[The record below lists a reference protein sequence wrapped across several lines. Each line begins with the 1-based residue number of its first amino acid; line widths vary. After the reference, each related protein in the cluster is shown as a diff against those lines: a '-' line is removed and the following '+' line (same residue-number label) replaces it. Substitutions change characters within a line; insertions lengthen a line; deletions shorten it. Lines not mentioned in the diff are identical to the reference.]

1 MKSAPQRRLQVLI
14 TYLALS
20 VTSQSIAPAFAQ
32 QPFPRTPQ
40 TGTRLNPTALPFPAL
55 AAPAAAGTAPASAAP
70 IGVPANAGGPAD
82 PGNAAAM
89 RAESRLI
96 PLPRMPEDQ
105 IGDLISDIALELEM
119 RQGYRRVQDDQ
130 KMFPLPDRAVSP
142 FMVSRKS
149 AGKTD
154 YIRMGYLMIPRRGP
168 QLVVS
173 GGSMANGTL
182 GPNPDI
188 GTAEFEPLV
197 RRVLEETFRV
207 RSKLSLNGLQANLI
221 DLSYID
227 ADSALFALRAMGY
240 SAVLEELPL
249 ADDDSFRG
257 RDVPLLKGSRFSEPG
272 FGTTI
277 NPSQTVT
284 LAGPDGEWVPSTAT
298 GPGAGLPPAGG
309 VPAASGM
316 MPLPGLPAAPGISAP
331 GGLPRAPASSDDS
344 DLPGGSS
351 MPPMGSSSSTGSMAP
366 MGGGSSLI
374 PLPPMGGAAGA
385 LGGAFNS
392 GLGGSPGGSMGGG
405 LGGGLGGM
413 GSTTAAKPAM
423 AKVPSSIDYDRLPL
437 IFKMPTP
444 DPRNVGLV
452 GSAPKE
458 GDTSFGG
465 GASSAANSLG
475 VSMIP
480 SAATPLAPT
489 VSSSTTQLLVLTHPD
504 SPEQF
509 HKVKRVLAELID
521 KPARQVFVEGLVL
534 EVSKQAIEELGIQ
547 WNLRNAAAAVQLG
560 TLVQLTPNAGQT
572 ALDILRS
579 SVSTDASQFIARINA
594 LVDRNKAEILSRPS
608 VLTLDN
614 RQATIRV
621 GTDIPIATS
630 KDASSGAAS
639 GRVAFSFQYLPT
651 GILLNVRPRI
661 NKEGREISMLI
672 DATVSA
678 TVPGQDLRVIDPTTN
693 VTLASA
699 PSISTRR
706 VQTYARIPNN
716 TPLIIGGLV
725 SRDQTK
731 QEDKVPGLG
740 DIPFLGR
747 LFGYESNKD
756 ARREVIIV
764 LTPSIVTEEFR
775 ATKPQLPKDDDRFDM
790 ADMTLF
796 REAYRIRAEDL
807 IDSQF
812 IRFNRRLLTYR
823 SIANQVMAR
832 NPALEKSETFA
843 RFQGTKVPGE
853 FIFVSGMMA
862 RMLSR
867 LKAGEN
873 VNIDKLMFFEGTE
886 GAQFSRESV
895 GGIMRRLGDGKT
907 AESFFKKNPNKALT
921 LRFSFARASTRTGQ
935 WATEP
940 LAEVSVV
947 DCADRQAWKQ
957 LLWDMNQPV
966 DGQQKHYTIV
976 LHDESDLERLKTA
989 VALKN
994 TILNNGNERGTVFD
1008 NFLPGRMV
1016 SMQQVS
1022 PEWERTMEG
1031 TIGRYFYFG
1040 ELFYPAFADTLER
1053 YIRELDVAL
1062 RLPEMAKYLNG
1073 ISLPS
1078 NAP

>member
-1 MKSAPQRRLQVLI
+1 MPF
-14 TYLALS
+14 
-20 VTSQSIAPAFAQ
+20 PAFA
-32 QPFPRTPQ
+32 
-40 TGTRLNPTALPFPAL
+40 
-55 AAPAAAGTAPASAAP
+55 APASAAP
-70 IGVPANAGGPAD
+70 VGLPANAGS
-82 PGNAAAM
+82 PGNIVNAAAM

-96 PLPRMPEDQ
+96 PLPRMPDDQ

-119 RQGYRRVQDDQ
+119 RMGYRRVQDDQ

-142 FMVSRKS
+142 FMVSRKT

-154 YIRMGYLMIPRRGP
+154 YIRMGYLTIPRRGP

-173 GGSMANGTL
+173 GGSMANGVL
-182 GPNPDI
+182 GPNADI

-197 RRVLEETFRV
+197 RRVMEETFRV
-207 RSKLSLNGLQANLI
+207 RSKLSLSGLQANLI
-221 DLSYID
+221 NLSYID

-240 SAVLEELPL
+240 SAVMEELPL

-284 LAGPDGEWVPSTAT
+284 LAGPDGEWVPGIAA
-298 GPGAGLPPAGG
+298 GAGAGLPLAGG
-309 VPAASGM
+309 LPAASGM
-316 MPLPGLPAAPGISAP
+316 MPLPGFPAAPGNLAP
-331 GGLPRAPASSDDS
+331 RGLPRTSASSDDS

-351 MPPMGSSSSTGSMAP
+351 MPPMGSSSSAGSMAP
-366 MGGGSSLI
+366 MGGTGSLI
-374 PLPPMGGAAGA
+374 PLPPMGGATGG
-385 LGGAFNS
+385 LGGAFNGGLGS
-392 GLGGSPGGSMGGG
+392 NLGSNLGGSLGGSMGGG
-405 LGGGLGGM
+405 LGGM
-413 GSTTAAKPAM
+413 GSPTPAKPAM

-458 GDTSFGG
+458 GDSSFGG
-465 GASSAANSLG
+465 SASAAANSLG

-509 HKVKRVLAELID
+509 HKVKRVLEDLID

-547 WNLRNAAAAVQLG
+547 WNLRNATAAVQLG

-572 ALDILRS
+572 ALDILKNS
-579 SVSTDASQFIARINA
+579 AASDASQFIARINA

-661 NKEGREISMLI
+661 NQEGREISMLI

-740 DIPFLGR
+740 DIPYLGR

-940 LAEVSVV
+940 LAEVKVV
-947 DCADRQAWKQ
+947 DCADRQTWKQ

-966 DGQQKHYTIV
+966 DGDQKHYTIV
-976 LHDESDLERLKTA
+976 IHDESDLERLKTA

-1022 PEWERTMEG
+1022 PDWERTMEG
-1031 TIGRYFYFG
+1031 TIGRYFYFS

-1053 YIRELDVAL
+1053 SIRELDVAL

-1073 ISLPS
+1073 INLPS